1 MRDHIYK
8 RQCHKLL
15 LMSSATLAHS
25 SVSKTAMLG
34 YAKPT
39 PSRVRPPL
47 KYELSDK
54 RQTEIIVTKI
64 APERKKYL
72 DELAAMAC
80 YNEAKEMCPQYQAPS
95 PWRLSNT
102 LSDEVYT
109 RLKKVGILAASERI
123 NVILMNLQTSTT
135 IESST

>member
-8 RQCHKLL
+8 KQCHKLP
-15 LMSSATLAHS
+15 T
-25 SVSKTAMLG
+25 SVIRDLSPLVGIQDSDARVR
-34 YAKPT
+34 KPT

-54 RQTEIIVTKI
+54 RQTEITVTKI

-102 LSDEVYT
+102 LSDEAYT

-135 IESST
+135 IESS

>member
-8 RQCHKLL
+8 KQCHKLP
-15 LMSSATLAHS
+15 T
-25 SVSKTAMLG
+25 SVIRDLVGIQDCDARVR
-34 YAKPT
+34 KPT
-39 PSRVRPPL
+39 PSPTRSPL

-72 DELAAMAC
+72 DELTAMAC

-123 NVILMNLQTSTT
+123 NVILMNLQISST
-135 IESST
+135 IESSS

>member
-8 RQCHKLL
+8 KQCHKLP
-15 LMSSATLAHS
+15 T
-25 SVSKTAMLG
+25 SVICDLSPLVGIQDSDARVR
-34 YAKPT
+34 KPT
-39 PSRVRPPL
+39 PSPARSPL

-80 YNEAKEMCPQYQAPS
+80 YNEA
-95 PWRLSNT
+95 
-102 LSDEVYT
+102 
-109 RLKKVGILAASERI
+109 
-123 NVILMNLQTSTT
+123 
-135 IESST
+135 